1 MVRRIL
7 IAGLVLTA
15 CSSASTTQPQTTSAE
30 IPPAT
35 TSAATSLPADA
46 SSEDVATAFFVAWV
60 DGDRPLMEALSESDA
75 LRQAEGL
82 SDLAGEAWQFD
93 HCEGAAGTVFCV
105 WATSTDQLAIGV
117 RNIDEPHLVTSV
129 SLVDV

>member
-1 MVRRIL
+1 MRRVL

-15 CSSASTTQPQTTSAE
+15 CSSASTTQPQTTAGA

-35 TSAATSLPADA
+35 TSAATTLFADA
-46 SSEDVATAFFVAWV
+46 SSQDVANAFFAAWV
-60 DGDRPLMEALSESDA
+60 AGDRPGMEALSESEA
-75 LRQAEGL
+75 LQQAEGL
-82 SDLAGEAWQFD
+82 SGLTGEAWQFD